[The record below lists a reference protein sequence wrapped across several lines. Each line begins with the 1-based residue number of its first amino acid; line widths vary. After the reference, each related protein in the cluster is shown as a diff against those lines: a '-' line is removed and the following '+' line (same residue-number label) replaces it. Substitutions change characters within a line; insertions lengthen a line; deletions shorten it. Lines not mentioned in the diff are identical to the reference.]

1 MKTFNI
7 FCLLLIVGLVAQA
20 QRVKSY
26 FYNEKG
32 QFYLD
37 TTLTI
42 SKVQYQFWSSAENNL
57 AAAFSRIEYPPLYL
71 ENGIKSKSPIIV
83 SFVCDTSDITEV
95 KVLNDSSVFAT
106 AITNGLKQ
114 QGKTIVARL
123 KGVHR
128 LPSPSET
135 RYVGKYYIAFSFG
148 LVDFYEQLKTEQA
161 IPIIRQSIPFISVGQ
176 PCPIIKENDGKK

>member
-1 MKTFNI
+1 MI
-7 FCLLLIVGLVAQA
+7 AGLVAKGQGG
-20 QRVKSY
+20 KSY

-42 SKVQYQFWSSAENNL
+42 SKIQYQFWRNTENNL
-57 AAAFSRIEYPPLYL
+57 AAAFSRIEYPPIYL

-83 SFVCDTSDITEV
+83 SFVCDTSDITEI

-106 AITNGLKQ
+106 AIANGIKQ

-123 KGVHR
+123 RGVNHSS
-128 LPSPSET
+128 SPSET

-161 IPIIRQSIPFISVGQ
+161 IPIIRQSIPLISVGQ
-176 PCPIIKENDGKK
+176 PCPIINENDVKK